1 VKSNLLSN
9 TLVGVIAFLVAGLLV
24 TSGFLVRVLTEG
36 DATAPPAQATA
47 STVTT
52 GKDDPSDYGLLA
64 EIAKIVGED
73 YVDAGRATPELL
85 RNAALKGLFDALDPH
100 SIYIDPESYALSRY
114 DFEGAFEGIGATVSK
129 EGDWVV
135 IATPLPNTPAERAGI
150 KAGDQVLEV
159 DGQSAEG
166 WSVQLAVTKIR
177 GPIGS
182 KVTIKVRHRDGK
194 IDTYTI
200 SRDKI
205 AVESVSR
212 LPLFGGVLRD
222 SAGEEVKDIAYFRIR
237 SFSRT
242 TPQEVEKVLKEVNA
256 SGAKGIIID
265 VRSNPGG
272 LLQETIQVAD
282 AFLDSGQIFYQLDRS
297 GRETGAVARSGTQ
310 TSLPVVILQDE
321 FSASGAELLAGAL
334 QENGRAKVVGTRSF
348 GKGTVNHS
356 RDLSNGGAVYV
367 SIGRWL
373 TPKHNQIEG
382 KGITPDYEVT
392 MTLEEIEARKDIPAQ
407 RAIDMLR
414 GKTLPPPATPTPA
427 ASATATATPRR

>member
-1 VKSNLLSN
+1 MKSNLLRN
-9 TLVGVIAFLVAGLLV
+9 TLVGVVAFLVAGLLV
-24 TSGFLVRVLTEG
+24 ASGFLVRVVAEG
-36 DATAPPAQATA
+36 DDPAATAPVAAATA
-47 STVTT
+47 TP
-52 GKDDPSDYGLLA
+52 GKDDPSDYSLLA
-64 EIAKIVGED
+64 EIAKIIGQD
-73 YVDAGRATPELL
+73 YVDVDKATPELL
-85 RNAALKGLFDALDPH
+85 RDAAIKGIFDALDPH
-100 SIYIDPESYALSRY
+100 STYIDPQSYALSRD
-114 DFEGAFEGIGATVSK
+114 DFEGAFEGIGATVAK
-129 EGDWVV
+129 EGDFVV
-135 IATPLPNTPAERAGI
+135 IAAPLPNTPAEKAGI

-159 DGQSAEG
+159 NGESAEG

-182 KVTIKVRHRDGK
+182 KVTIKVKHKDGK
-194 IDTYTI
+194 VDTYTI

-212 LPLFGGVLRD
+212 VPLLGGVLRD
-222 SAGEEVKDIAYFRIR
+222 AAGEEVKDIAYFRVR
-237 SFSRT
+237 SFTRT
-242 TPQEVEKVLKEVNA
+242 TPQEVEKMLKEVNA
-256 SGAKGIIID
+256 SGAKGIVID
-265 VRSNPGG
+265 MRSNPGG

-282 AFLDSGQIFYQLDRS
+282 MFLDSGQIFYQQDRS
-297 GRETGAVARSGTQ
+297 GRETGAVARSGTM
-310 TSLPVVILQDE
+310 TNLPIVILQDE

-348 GKGTVNHS
+348 GKGTVNHA

-392 MTLEEIEARKDIPAQ
+392 MTLEEIESRKDIAAQ

-414 GKTLPPPATPTPA
+414 GKPLPPPATPTPA

>member
-1 VKSNLLSN
+1 MKSNLLRN
-9 TLVGVIAFLVAGLLV
+9 ALVGAIAFLVAGLLV

-36 DATAPPAQATA
+36 DAPATTVQATA
-47 STVTT
+47 ATATS
-52 GKDDPSDYGLLA
+52 GKDDPSDYSLLA
-64 EIAKIVGED
+64 EIAKIIGQD
-73 YVDAGRATPELL
+73 YVDPDKATPEAL
-85 RNAALKGLFDALDPH
+85 RDAAIKGLFDSLDPH
-100 SIYIDPESYALSRY
+100 SAYIDPESYALSRD

-135 IATPLPNTPAERAGI
+135 ISTPLPNTPAERAGI
-150 KAGDQVLEV
+150 KAGDLVLEV

-182 KVTIKVRHRDGK
+182 KVTIKVRHKDGK
-194 IDTYTI
+194 VEVYTI

-222 SAGEEVKDIAYFRIR
+222 SAGDEVKDITYFRIR

-242 TPQEVEKVLKEVNA
+242 TPQEVEKALKEMNA
-256 SGAKGIIID
+256 SGAKGIILD
-265 VRSNPGG
+265 MRSNPGG
-272 LLQETIQVAD
+272 LLQETIQIAD
-282 AFLDSGQIFYQLDRS
+282 MFLESGQIFYQQDRS
-297 GRETGAVARSGTQ
+297 GRETGAVARSGTL
-310 TSLPVVILQDE
+310 TNLPIVILQDE
-321 FSASGAELLAGAL
+321 FSASGAELLAGAM
-334 QENGRAKVVGTRSF
+334 QENGRAKVIGTRSF
-348 GKGTVNHS
+348 GKGTVNHA

-392 MTLEEIEARKDIPAQ
+392 MTLEEIESRKDIPAQ

-414 GKTLPPPATPTPA
+414 GKALPPPAKPTPA
-427 ASATATATPRR
+427 ATATATGTPRR

>member
-1 VKSNLLSN
+1 MKSNLLRN
-9 TLVGVIAFLVAGLLV
+9 ALVGVVAFLVAGLLV

-36 DATAPPAQATA
+36 DTAAAPAQVATA
-47 STVTT
+47 TVAP
-52 GKDDPSDYGLLA
+52 GKDDPTDFGLLA

-73 YVDAGRATPELL
+73 YVDADRATPELL
-85 RNAALKGLFDALDPH
+85 RDAAIKGIFDALDPH
-100 SIYIDPESYALSRY
+100 STYIDPQSYALSRD

-182 KVTIKVRHRDGK
+182 KVTLKVRHKDGK
-194 IDTYTI
+194 VDTYTI

-222 SAGEEVKDIAYFRIR
+222 SAGDEVKDIAYFRIR
-237 SFSRT
+237 SITRS
-242 TPQEVEKVLKEVNA
+242 TPQEVEKALKEINA

-282 AFLDSGQIFYQLDRS
+282 MFLDGGQIFYQQDRS
-297 GRETGAVARSGTQ
+297 GRETGAVARSGTL
-310 TSLPVVILQDE
+310 TNLPIVILQDE

-334 QENGRAKVVGTRSF
+334 QENGRAKVIGTRSF
-348 GKGTVNHS
+348 GKGTVNHA

-382 KGITPDYEVT
+382 KGITPDYEVA

-407 RAIDMLR
+407 RAVDMLR
-414 GKTLPPPATPTPA
+414 GKPLPPQTRSTPT
-427 ASATATATPRR
+427 ASPTPTGTPRR

>member
-1 VKSNLLSN
+1 MKSNLLRNS
-9 TLVGVIAFLVAGLLV
+9 LVGVIAVLVAGLLV
-24 TSGFLVRVLTEG
+24 MSGFLVRVLTEG
-36 DATAPPAQATA
+36 DASVPAAAATTAG
-47 STVTT
+47 STS
-52 GKDDPSDYGLLA
+52 KDDPGNYDLLA
-64 EIAKIVGED
+64 EMAKIIATD
-73 YVDAGRATPELL
+73 YVDPDKGDPEVL
-85 RNAALKGLFDALDPH
+85 RNAAIKGLFDSLDPH
-100 SIYIDPESYALSRY
+100 SSYIDPDSYALARD
-114 DFEGAFEGIGATVSK
+114 DFEGAFEGIGATVGK
-129 EGDWVV
+129 EGEFVV
-135 IATPLPNTPAERAGI
+135 ITTPLPNTPAERAGV
-150 KAGDQVLEV
+150 KAGDQLLEV

-182 KVTIKVRHRDGK
+182 KVTIKVKHRDGK
-194 IDTYTI
+194 EETFTI

-205 AVESVSR
+205 AVESVNR
-212 LPLFGGVLRD
+212 TPLFGGVLRD

-242 TPQEVEKVLKEVNA
+242 TPQEIEKVVKEI
-256 SGAKGIIID
+256 SGSGVKGIIVD

-272 LLQETIQVAD
+272 LLQETIQIAD
-282 AFLDSGQIFYQLDRS
+282 MFLDSGQIFFQQDRS
-297 GRETGAVARSGTQ
+297 GRETGAIARSGVL
-310 TSLPVVILQDE
+310 TSLPIVILQDE

-334 QENGRAKVVGTRSF
+334 QENGRAKVIGTRSY
-348 GKGTVNHS
+348 GKGTVNHA

-407 RAIDMLR
+407 RAVDMLR
-414 GKTLPPPATPTPA
+414 GKTLPPPKPA
-427 ASATATATPRR
+427 ATATPTATPRP

>member
-1 VKSNLLSN
+1 MKSNLLRN

-24 TSGFLVRVLTEG
+24 ASGFLVRVVAEG
-36 DATAPPAQATA
+36 DDPAATAPVAAATA
-47 STVTT
+47 TL
-52 GKDDPSDYGLLA
+52 GKDDPSDYSLLA
-64 EIAKIVGED
+64 EIAKIIGQD
-73 YVDAGRATPELL
+73 YVDVDKATPELL
-85 RNAALKGLFDALDPH
+85 RDAAIKGIFDALDPH
-100 SIYIDPESYALSRY
+100 STYIDPQSYALSRD
-114 DFEGAFEGIGATVSK
+114 DFEGAFEGIGATVAK
-129 EGDWVV
+129 EGDFVV
-135 IATPLPNTPAERAGI
+135 IAAPLPNTPAEKAGI

-159 DGQSAEG
+159 NGESAEG

-182 KVTIKVRHRDGK
+182 KVTIKVKHKDGK
-194 IDTYTI
+194 VDTYTI

-212 LPLFGGVLRD
+212 VPLLGGVLRD
-222 SAGEEVKDIAYFRIR
+222 AAGEEVKDIAYFRVR
-237 SFSRT
+237 SFTRT
-242 TPQEVEKVLKEVNA
+242 TPQEVEKMLKEVNA
-256 SGAKGIIID
+256 SGAKGIVID
-265 VRSNPGG
+265 MRSNPGG

-282 AFLDSGQIFYQLDRS
+282 MFLDSGQIFYQQDRS
-297 GRETGAVARSGTQ
+297 GRETGAVARSGTL
-310 TSLPVVILQDE
+310 TNLPIVILQDE

-348 GKGTVNHS
+348 GKGTVNHA

-392 MTLEEIEARKDIPAQ
+392 MTLEEIESRKDIAAQ

-414 GKTLPPPATPTPA
+414 GKPLPPPATPTPA